1 MKHWGKNWNVTK
13 HDEKKEFPDGI
24 FDACKIFGIRSI
36 ALVLTSMIKYLLSVE
51 SLIKNFVSEIL
62 HESLEFTILMLIS

>member
-1 MKHWGKNWNVTK
+1 MKHWGKNLNVTK

-36 ALVLTSMIKYLLSVE
+36 ALVLTSMIKY
-51 SLIKNFVSEIL
+51 
-62 HESLEFTILMLIS
+62 